1 MVLKRNQAFLN
12 KNSNMAGKD
21 LLYNVIFKTC
31 WHFDQNE
38 NYKNTSHVYLFKK
51 KKTRMKVK

>member
-21 LLYNVIFKTC
+21 LLYNIIFKTC

-38 NYKNTSHVYLFKK
+38 NYKNTSHVYLYKK
-51 KKTRMKVK
+51 KKQE